1 MVTFDWGFPQIRVFN
16 SGVGTYTNYV
26 KSVSAVRE
34 AYYTI
39 GTETFLGDEVVYF
52 EVPDPTPETYVN
64 FNDLTKDILVGWTS
78 SYVGLSTIEIMS
90 QEAEDIAINQYNL
103 SNSIIKTDFA

>member
-90 QEAEDIAINQYNL
+90 QEAADIAINQYNI
-103 SNSIIKTDFA
+103 SDSSIKTDFA